1 MNINFI
7 LQYKLKCMSKRRQS
21 RNEQHL
27 ISRQVRKIAEESLLV
42 FNFWPAVVPPL
53 KFSNKLNLKNKFK
66 YFYLFWM
73 TRWKKSDLLA
83 QKVYFYTYV
92 LVTMAN
98 LPEFCGQRRLD
109 DVLTTWRMPRRF
121 MWENYT
127 SGRRPISLS
136 MLKVPIVY
144 SSYFEYWRSGS

>member
-53 KFSNKLNLKNKFK
+53 KFSNKFK

-98 LPEFCGQRRLD
+98 LPEFRGQWRLD
-109 DVLTTWRMPRRF
+109 NVLTTWRMPRRF

>member
-1 MNINFI
+1 
-7 LQYKLKCMSKRRQS
+7 
-21 RNEQHL
+21 
-27 ISRQVRKIAEESLLV
+27 
-42 FNFWPAVVPPL
+42 
-53 KFSNKLNLKNKFK
+53 
-66 YFYLFWM
+66 M

-98 LPEFCGQRRLD
+98 LPEFRGQRRLD

-127 SGRRPISLS
+127 SGQRPISLS